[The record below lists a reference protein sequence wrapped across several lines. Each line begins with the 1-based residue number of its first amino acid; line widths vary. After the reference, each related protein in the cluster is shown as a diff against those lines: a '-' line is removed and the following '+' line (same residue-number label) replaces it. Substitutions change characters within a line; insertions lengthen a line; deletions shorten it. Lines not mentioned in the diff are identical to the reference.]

1 MTDEMLSPAQLDA
14 YLRRLGLNTPGPP
27 PTLSALH
34 AAHLQSVPFENLNIH
49 QARPISLALPD
60 IHRKV
65 VQERRGGYCYEL
77 NSLFAALLRG
87 LDYEVTL
94 LSARVAREKGTFGP
108 EFDHLALRVVS
119 GGQAYL
125 ADVGFGDAFLEP
137 LPLQHGFTRQQSY
150 KTLKLVQEGPHWT
163 YLEDRGGGLEPQYTF
178 TLTPHQIEEFG
189 AMNQWQQT
197 APESHFTQKPICT
210 RATATGRITLSG
222 QRLITT
228 ENGVK
233 SEQELTAAD
242 VEQVL
247 LEQFDLRVPEAAEQ
261 RRE

>member
-1 MTDEMLSPAQLDA
+1 MTDEMLSPAQLEA
-14 YLRRLGLNTPGPP
+14 YLRRLGLNAPGPP

-34 AAHLQSVPFENLNIH
+34 AAHLQSVPFENLDIH
-49 QARPISLALPD
+49 RARPISLALPD
-60 IHRKV
+60 IYRKV

-87 LDYEVTL
+87 LGCEVQL
-94 LSARVAREKGTFGP
+94 LSARVAREDGTFGS

-137 LPLQHGFTRQQSY
+137 LPLQHGFTRQQGH
-150 KTLKLVQEGPHWT
+150 KTLKLVQDGPQWT

-178 TLTPHQIEEFG
+178 TLTPRRIEEFA
-189 AMNQWQQT
+189 AMNHWQQT
-197 APESHFTQKPICT
+197 VPESHFTQKPICT

-228 ENGVK
+228 ENGFK
-233 SEQELTAAD
+233 SEQELTA
-242 VEQVL
+242 EQCREVL
-247 LEQFDLRVPEAAEQ
+247 KDLFGLDFSLELP
-261 RRE
+261 